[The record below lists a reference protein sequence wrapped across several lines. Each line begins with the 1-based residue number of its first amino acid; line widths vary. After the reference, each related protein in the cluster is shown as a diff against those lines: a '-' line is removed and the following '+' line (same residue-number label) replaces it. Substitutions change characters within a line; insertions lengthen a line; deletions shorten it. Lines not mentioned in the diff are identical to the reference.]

1 VNSLKTNRDNIV
13 QNNIFKIVD
22 SLPNV
27 KTEFYQIQYG
37 FFATNYIFKDLL
49 YVLKNH
55 FKYYFKVLT
64 YISGL
69 DYPENLNRFK
79 LVYDFLSIKYNNRLR
94 LKISVDETIPVKSI
108 SYIFIGSVW
117 WECEAWD
124 MFGII
129 FSRQKII
136 VRLLTDYGFYGYPLR
151 KDFPLSGFLESKYN
165 LLKDKICYDKLELA
179 QSYRLFRQKSP
190 WS

>member
-1 VNSLKTNRDNIV
+1 M
-13 QNNIFKIVD
+13 QNTIFKLVD
-22 SLPNV
+22 NLPNV
-27 KTEFYQIQYG
+27 KTEFYRVQYG
-37 FFATNYIFKDLL
+37 LFSTNYILKDLL
-49 YVLKNH
+49 CIIKNH
-55 FKYYFKVLT
+55 FVYYFKILT

-69 DYPENLNRFK
+69 DYPENFNRFK

-94 LKISVDETIPVKSI
+94 VKILVDETIPVKSI
-108 SYIFIGSVW
+108 SFLFLGSVW

-136 VRLLTDYGFYGYPLR
+136 IRLLTDYGFYGFPLR

-165 LLKDKICYDKLELA
+165 LYTDKISYDKLELS
-179 QSYRLFRQKSP
+179 QSYRLFRQSSP
-190 WS
+190 WEKN